1 MMNIAIYYVITVLY
15 FLVGYL
21 ICIGSIST
29 IEKDKVLYDLYKQ
42 LSTGFKT
49 ILFLLFVL
57 FWLPILI
64 GELFLIVLNW
74 FSKNYND
81 L

>member
-1 MMNIAIYYVITVLY
+1 MMNIAIYYVITILY

-29 IEKDKVLYDLYKQ
+29 LEKDKILYGLYKQ
-42 LSTGFKT
+42 LSTGFKI
-49 ILFLLFVL
+49 ILFLSFVL
-57 FWLPILI
+57 FWFPILI
-64 GELFLIVLNW
+64 GELFLIILNW

>member
-29 IEKDKVLYDLYKQ
+29 IEKDKVLYGLYKQ

-49 ILFLLFVL
+49 ILFLLNKFNL
-57 FWLPILI
+57 KYYNLRAIWREIL
-64 GELFLIVLNW
+64 
-74 FSKNYND
+74 KNVAKFAF
-81 L
+81 